1 MKRFPLIRL
10 GDICSQVRGVSY
22 GKDEIF
28 DAPLQ
33 GTIPLLRATN
43 ILNDGVI
50 SNSSVLYVS
59 EKCVK
64 KWQHLCDADVLVT
77 ASTGSKSA
85 IGRPGRVVEGGRVTF
100 GAFCKIIRPN
110 LEKVDPGYFWFLFV
124 RSEYRELISNSVSGA
139 NINNIRNEH
148 LDEMMVPLPPLATQC
163 HIAKMLEQADSLR
176 RQAHQMESALQ
187 ELRRSVF
194 LSSVGP
200 RAEGYG
206 SWEVMEVSELASAE
220 KNSMR
225 TGPFGSAL
233 KHSEFV
239 DSGIAVIGID
249 NAVSDQFQWRERRFI
264 SEEKYQS
271 LKKYRVFPGDVIVT
285 IMGTTGRSAIVPD
298 DVPLAISTKHLA
310 TITLDL
316 EKATPEF
323 LKYAIQYHPLIAEQV
338 AAQNKGAVMD
348 GLNLGII
355 KKLKLP
361 VPPLAIQQ
369 DLSRAMKALDA
380 ESETLAKNTE
390 NFEQLFNS
398 LMQRAFKGELTPKVA

>member
-1 MKRFPLIRL
+1 
-10 GDICSQVRGVSY
+10 
-22 GKDEIF
+22 
-28 DAPLQ
+28 
-33 GTIPLLRATN
+33 
-43 ILNDGVI
+43 
-50 SNSSVLYVS
+50 
-59 EKCVK
+59 
-64 KWQHLCDADVLVT
+64 
-77 ASTGSKSA
+77 
-85 IGRPGRVVEGGRVTF
+85 
-100 GAFCKIIRPN
+100 
-110 LEKVDPGYFWFLFV
+110 
-124 RSEYRELISNSVSGA
+124 
-139 NINNIRNEH
+139 
-148 LDEMMVPLPPLATQC
+148 MVPLPPLATQC

-271 LKKYRVFPGDVIVT
+271 LEKYRVFPGDVIVT

-316 EKATPEF
+316 KKATPEF